1 MILFCAE
8 LVMLPV
14 RGSYELIG
22 FVSLYSQY
30 VTYEDIFAPGPEFW
44 EPRFNLHGATPST
57 YDEPFSGFALL
68 SVFVGAF
75 PPPPRQCEYQC
86 KLGIRESLLQCQ
98 ICHSLRGHVRFV
110 HSW

>member
-1 MILFCAE
+1 
-8 LVMLPV
+8 MLPV

-75 PPPPRQCEYQC
+75 PPPPATVSISANWVS
-86 KLGIRESLLQCQ
+86 GSLFCNVKSA
-98 ICHSLRGHVRFV
+98 IHSGDTFVSSTHGSYCH
-110 HSW
+110 